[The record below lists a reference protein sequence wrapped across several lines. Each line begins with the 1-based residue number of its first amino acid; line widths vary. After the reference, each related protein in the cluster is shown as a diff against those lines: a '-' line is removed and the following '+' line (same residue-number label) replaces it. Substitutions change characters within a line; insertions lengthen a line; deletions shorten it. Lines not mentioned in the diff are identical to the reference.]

1 MRVLDAIS
9 KYVHPTTLAYNY
21 NYESYEATVDGIL
34 EHMDMF
40 DVDAERVKSWKENPE
55 SDDELTRIVAEQVI
69 IDLAESVQFLGLAP
83 LFHPSND
90 WEKYLN
96 PDGTCFRRRSH
107 VDHTGTVH
115 RTFISMCK
123 AYRREPQV
131 VRQNLMEGSTL
142 AEVLTD
148 NTFYGK
154 GKLYY
159 VDPDG
164 KSFRNLT
171 LMCRHH
177 GTSVDLYNLRK
188 MRGCTER
195 ECLEA
200 IGV

>member
-83 LFHPSND
+83 LFHHSND

-96 PDGTCFRRRSH
+96 PDG
-107 VDHTGTVH
+107 
-115 RTFISMCK
+115 TFISMCK

-148 NTFYGK
+148 NTFYG
-154 GKLYY
+154 
-159 VDPDG
+159 
-164 KSFRNLT
+164 N
-171 LMCRHH
+171 